1 MKIATVEEM
10 RLMDR
15 FAIEKLGI
23 AEEILMENA
32 ALASV
37 ALLQREIGIRDKKFV
52 VFCGSGNNGGDGL
65 VVARLIHSGG
75 GKVKVF
81 LLGDKNKFRGAAQ
94 TNMAIIDKLPIEV
107 FKLESSA
114 AAKKD
119 VAHCD
124 AIIDAIF
131 GTGLDRDVAGLA
143 ADVIALINH
152 GYESPRQALETFRS
166 KQRGII
172 PSAARD
178 CSTYQFRCATLS
190 ELEFHNKSKK
200 KVLSLDIPSGVNG
213 NTGQILGTAVSAD
226 YTVTF
231 GLPKIGNMLYPG
243 YELCGQIFVSHISF
257 PPSLTE
263 GNDLQIATNDYVAL
277 PRRPAQAYKGSVGDV
292 LFIAGA
298 ANYYGAPYFA
308 AMSFMKAGGGY
319 ARLAAPKSMIGKL
332 AVKGREIVYL
342 PQEETAAGS
351 ISFKNKKRLLEAAG
365 KVDMVVIGPGLS
377 LDEETM
383 QLVRELAGAIKK
395 PLLIDG
401 DGLTAIAENPEILH
415 SRKAATILTPHVGE
429 MARLTGKSAEEING
443 NKIAVLQKTAKKLNS
458 IIVLKGA
465 HSLIGTSGGNVY
477 MNLSGNSGMATAG
490 SGDVL
495 TGCIAAMYGLGLK
508 PEEATRKGV
517 FLHGYAGDLA
527 AAKKGEDG
535 ITAKDIMEF
544 LPQALKNDRAS
555 LVDPNYFAPPVI
567 L

>member
-1 MKIATVEEM
+1 MKIASVEEM

-15 FAIEKLGI
+15 YAIEKLGI

-32 ALASV
+32 GLAAISV
-37 ALLQREIGIRDKKFV
+37 LQNKIGIKGRKFV
-52 VFCGSGNNGGDGL
+52 IFCGTGNNGGDGL

-81 LLGDKNKFRGAAQ
+81 LLGDKNKFRGIAQ

-107 FKLESSA
+107 LKLENAA

-119 VAHCD
+119 IAHSD
-124 AIIDAIF
+124 MIIDAIF

-143 ADVIALINH
+143 ADVIALINN
-152 GYESPRQALETFRS
+152 SSR
-166 KQRGII
+166 
-172 PSAARD
+172 
-178 CSTYQFRCATLS
+178 
-190 ELEFHNKSKK
+190 KSKK

-213 NTGQILGTAVSAD
+213 NTGQIMGTAVRAD
-226 YTVTF
+226 YTATF

-263 GNDLQIATNDYVAL
+263 SNDLQIATNDYVAL
-277 PRRPAQAYKGSVGDV
+277 PKRQAQAYKGSVGDV

-319 ARLAAPKSMIGKL
+319 ARLAAPQSMIGKL

-351 ISFKNKKRLLEAAG
+351 IAMKCKNKLLEASA

-377 LDEETM
+377 LQEETVR
-383 QLVRELAGAIKK
+383 LVKELAEAIKV

-401 DGLTAIAENPEILH
+401 DGLTAIAENPEILR
-415 SRKAATILTPHVGE
+415 SRKAATILTPHLGE
-429 MARLTGKSAEEING
+429 MARLIGKPAAQISG
-443 NKIAVLQKTAKKLNS
+443 NKIVVLKEAADNLKAT
-458 IIVLKGA
+458 IVLKGA
-465 HSLIGTSGGNVY
+465 HSLIGYTDGRVY
-477 MNLSGNSGMATAG
+477 INLSGNSGMATAG

-517 FLHGYAGDLA
+517 FLHGLAGDLA
-527 AAKKGEDG
+527 AVKKGEDG
-535 ITAKDIMEF
+535 ITARDIMEF
-544 LPQALKNDRAS
+544 LPQALKNDRS
-555 LVDPNYFAPPVI
+555 GNIDGKYYEPPVI
-567 L
+567 S

>member
-10 RLMDR
+10 RSMDR
-15 FAIEKLGI
+15 HCIEKLGI

-37 ALLQREIGIRDKKFV
+37 ALLRHEIGIRDKKFV

-65 VVARLIHSGG
+65 AVARLIHSGG

-81 LLGDKNKFRGAAQ
+81 LLGGKDKFRGAAQ

-107 FKLESSA
+107 LKLENAA

-124 AIIDAIF
+124 LIIDTIF

-143 ADVIALINH
+143 ADVIALIN
-152 GYESPRQALETFRS
+152 
-166 KQRGII
+166 
-172 PSAARD
+172 
-178 CSTYQFRCATLS
+178 
-190 ELEFHNKSKK
+190 KSKK

-213 NTGQILGTAVSAD
+213 NTGEVLGTAVRAD

-263 GNDLQIATNDYVAL
+263 RSDLQIATNDYVAL
-277 PRRPAQAYKGSVGDV
+277 PKRQVQAYKGSVGDV

-319 ARLAAPKSMIGKL
+319 ARLAAPKSIIGKL
-332 AVKGREIVYL
+332 AVKGKEIVYL
-342 PQEETAAGS
+342 PQEETIAGS
-351 ISFKNKKRLLEAAG
+351 IAFANKKKLLEAAA

-377 LDEETM
+377 LREETVR
-383 QLVRELAGAIKK
+383 LVKELAEVIKV

-401 DGLTAIAENPEILH
+401 DGLTAIAENPEILQ
-415 SRKAATILTPHVGE
+415 SRKAATILTPHLGE
-429 MARLTGKSAEEING
+429 MARLTGKPAAEINN
-443 NKIAVLQKTAKKLNS
+443 NKIVILQEIAKKLNS
-458 IIVLKGA
+458 TIALKGA
-465 HSLIGTSGGNVY
+465 HSLVGYTDGRVY
-477 MNLSGNSGMATAG
+477 INLSGNAGMATAG

-508 PEEATRKGV
+508 SEEATRKGV
-517 FLHGYAGDLA
+517 FLDGYAGDLA
-527 AAKKGEDG
+527 AEKKGEDG

-544 LPQALKNDRAS
+544 LPQALKNDRAGNIS
-555 LVDPNYFAPPVI
+555 ANYFAPPVI